1 MFYASIVFEI
11 FAYKYDFFVQ
21 LVQSILKYNRGIYM
35 QNVLLRLREV
45 QPSLSST
52 ERQIAQFI
60 LENPDETTTLTIRDL
75 ARRSFSSPSS
85 VVRIC
90 RVIGFQGYKELRH
103 ALTLELAT
111 LGENGSHREKDIT
124 PQDSLQE
131 IVDKVTHK
139 NIQSLLD
146 TQRLL
151 LLDELEQCVELIANA
166 RTVLLFGIGS
176 SLCVAK
182 DTYLKFLRLDKPCVV
197 NEDSHSQL
205 LQARNATAQDVGIV
219 FSYSGQTMEMIQCIK
234 EMKAGGAP
242 VIAVTRYYP
251 SEVAQLADHVLY
263 VAANESLFRNGAMSS
278 RLSQLNVVDI
288 LYTAYASRN
297 HEDTMRRLAALEGSD
312 FAGVVANNLA
322 QFGYASPLPVFG
334 GLGLNVTNPMSAA
347 EYVCLGARGL
357 LVQPETA
364 LTAMRAVA
372 PRQKD
377 GTPVPT
383 AALCYGHL
391 PLMLTRACPLRNVR
405 TSCAGCTHKGKLRDR
420 KGRDFPVRCS
430 APGSAGMRTVFN
442 PVPLYMGDRLT
453 EMPVDLAVAAFTLEP
468 ADRVEEVL
476 THLFHQQPFDGEF
489 TRGLYYTNN

>member
-60 LENPDETTTLTIRDL
+60 LDNPDETTTLTIRDL

-151 LLDELEQCVELIANA
+151 LLDELEQCVELIANDRSGGDQGDA
-166 RTVLLFGIGS
+166 AVLDTFQQALLLLF
-176 SLCVAK
+176 VQV
-182 DTYLKFLRLDKPCVV
+182 LDLVQIQQ
-197 NEDSHSQL
+197 NA
-205 LQARNATAQDVGIV
+205 ARRCQRADILEHCLDIPGA
-219 FSYSGQTMEMIQCIK
+219 
-234 EMKAGGAP
+234 AGGA
-242 VIAVTRYYP
+242 VELVQGHAAVLGNDACHRGISGAGGT
-251 SEVAQLADHVLY
+251 VKDHV
-263 VAANESLFRNGAMSS
+263 G
-278 RLSQLNVVDI
+278 D
-288 LYTAYASRN
+288 AS
-297 HEDTMRRLAALEGSD
+297 ALDG
-312 FAGVVANNLA
+312 
-322 QFGYASPLPVFG
+322 
-334 GLGLNVTNPMSAA
+334 AA
-347 EYVCLGARGL
+347 EHPPRSQQMLLPAHIRQRFGTQALRKWFIHGGFPFPARK
-357 LVQPETA
+357 A
-364 LTAMRAVA
+364 L
-372 PRQKD
+372 
-377 GTPVPT
+377 
-383 AALCYGHL
+383 
-391 PLMLTRACPLRNVR
+391 
-405 TSCAGCTHKGKLRDR
+405 
-420 KGRDFPVRCS
+420 FI
-430 APGSAGMRTVFN
+430 
-442 PVPLYMGDRLT
+442 
-453 EMPVDLAVAAFTLEP
+453 
-468 ADRVEEVL
+468 
-476 THLFHQQPFDGEF
+476 
-489 TRGLYYTNN
+489 

>member
-1 MFYASIVFEI
+1 
-11 FAYKYDFFVQ
+11 
-21 LVQSILKYNRGIYM
+21 M

-60 LENPDETTTLTIRDL
+60 LDNPNETTTLTIREL

-151 LLDELEQCVELIANA
+151 LLDELEECVELIANA

-197 NEDSHSQL
+197 NEDSHSQI
-205 LQARNATAQDVGIV
+205 LQARNAKWCNKDM
-219 FSYSGQTMEMIQCIK
+219 QTMHMGHQPMIWLID
-234 EMKAGGAP
+234 E
-242 VIAVTRYYP
+242 
-251 SEVAQLADHVLY
+251 
-263 VAANESLFRNGAMSS
+263 
-278 RLSQLNVVDI
+278 
-288 LYTAYASRN
+288 N
-297 HEDTMRRLAALEGSD
+297 H
-312 FAGVVANNLA
+312 
-322 QFGYASPLPVFG
+322 
-334 GLGLNVTNPMSAA
+334 
-347 EYVCLGARGL
+347 ARGVFQYEDHMCYYDDCEVL
-357 LVQPETA
+357 QSWMVYCDDFVKGE
-364 LTAMRAVA
+364 
-372 PRQKD
+372 D
-377 GTPVPT
+377 G
-383 AALCYGHL
+383 AW
-391 PLMLTRACPLRNVR
+391 RIQ
-405 TSCAGCTHKGKLRDR
+405 KLRMAYREMD
-420 KGRDFPVRCS
+420 GNF
-430 APGSAGMRTVFN
+430 RTTM
-442 PVPLYMGDRLT
+442 VPKDWVPDAWDTPDY
-453 EMPVDLAVAAFTLEP
+453 
-468 ADRVEEVL
+468 
-476 THLFHQQPFDGEF
+476 
-489 TRGLYYTNN
+489 

>member
-1 MFYASIVFEI
+1 MFYESIVFEI
-11 FAYKYDFFVQ
+11 FAHKYDFFVQ
-21 LVQSILKYNRGIYM
+21 LVQSILKYNRGIDM

-60 LENPDETTTLTIRDL
+60 LENPDETTTLTIREL

-131 IVDKVTHK
+131 IVEKVTHK

-234 EMKAGGAP
+234 EMKAGRRTGYCGDPLLPLGGGAAGRPCAVCGRQREP
-242 VIAVTRYYP
+242 VPQRC
-251 SEVAQLADHVLY
+251 HVLPAFPAERDGY
-263 VAANESLFRNGAMSS
+263 PIH
-278 RLSQLNVVDI
+278 RLRQP
-288 LYTAYASRN
+288 
-297 HEDTMRRLAALEGSD
+297 
-312 FAGVVANNLA
+312 
-322 QFGYASPLPVFG
+322 QP
-334 GLGLNVTNPMSAA
+334 
-347 EYVCLGARGL
+347 RGHH
-357 LVQPETA
+357 
-364 LTAMRAVA
+364 A
-372 PRQKD
+372 PPDQD
-377 GTPVPT
+377 PY
-383 AALCYGHL
+383 L
-391 PLMLTRACPLRNVR
+391 
-405 TSCAGCTHKGKLRDR
+405 
-420 KGRDFPVRCS
+420 
-430 APGSAGMRTVFN
+430 
-442 PVPLYMGDRLT
+442 
-453 EMPVDLAVAAFTLEP
+453 
-468 ADRVEEVL
+468 
-476 THLFHQQPFDGEF
+476 
-489 TRGLYYTNN
+489 

>member
-1 MFYASIVFEI
+1 
-11 FAYKYDFFVQ
+11 
-21 LVQSILKYNRGIYM
+21 M

-60 LENPDETTTLTIRDL
+60 LDNPDETTTLTIREL

-131 IVDKVTHK
+131 IVEKVTHK

-205 LQARNATAQDVGIV
+205 LQARNATAAECKDCKIGGFCGGGCQLSHQIDFKKCCTYEEEV
-219 FSYSGQTMEMIQCIK
+219 FSHFMKTLFIPYIK
-234 EMKAGGAP
+234 SKYNEVNQNERKAEN
-242 VIAVTRYYP
+242 R
-251 SEVAQLADHVLY
+251 
-263 VAANESLFRNGAMSS
+263 
-278 RLSQLNVVDI
+278 
-288 LYTAYASRN
+288 
-297 HEDTMRRLAALEGSD
+297 
-312 FAGVVANNLA
+312 
-322 QFGYASPLPVFG
+322 
-334 GLGLNVTNPMSAA
+334 
-347 EYVCLGARGL
+347 
-357 LVQPETA
+357 
-364 LTAMRAVA
+364 
-372 PRQKD
+372 
-377 GTPVPT
+377 
-383 AALCYGHL
+383 
-391 PLMLTRACPLRNVR
+391 
-405 TSCAGCTHKGKLRDR
+405 CT
-420 KGRDFPVRCS
+420 
-430 APGSAGMRTVFN
+430 
-442 PVPLYMGDRLT
+442 
-453 EMPVDLAVAAFTLEP
+453 
-468 ADRVEEVL
+468 
-476 THLFHQQPFDGEF
+476 
-489 TRGLYYTNN
+489 

>member
-151 LLDELEQCVELIANA
+151 LLDELEQCVDCL
-166 RTVLLFGIGS
+166 
-176 SLCVAK
+176 
-182 DTYLKFLRLDKPCVV
+182 
-197 NEDSHSQL
+197 
-205 LQARNATAQDVGIV
+205 
-219 FSYSGQTMEMIQCIK
+219 
-234 EMKAGGAP
+234 
-242 VIAVTRYYP
+242 
-251 SEVAQLADHVLY
+251 
-263 VAANESLFRNGAMSS
+263 
-278 RLSQLNVVDI
+278 
-288 LYTAYASRN
+288 LYT
-297 HEDTMRRLAALEGSD
+297 
-312 FAGVVANNLA
+312 
-322 QFGYASPLPVFG
+322 SP
-334 GLGLNVTNPMSAA
+334 S
-347 EYVCLGARGL
+347 
-357 LVQPETA
+357 
-364 LTAMRAVA
+364 
-372 PRQKD
+372 PRD
-377 GTPVPT
+377 
-383 AALCYGHL
+383 
-391 PLMLTRACPLRNVR
+391 
-405 TSCAGCTHKGKLRDR
+405 
-420 KGRDFPVRCS
+420 
-430 APGSAGMRTVFN
+430 
-442 PVPLYMGDRLT
+442 
-453 EMPVDLAVAAFTLEP
+453 
-468 ADRVEEVL
+468 
-476 THLFHQQPFDGEF
+476 
-489 TRGLYYTNN
+489 

>member
-1 MFYASIVFEI
+1 MFYASIIFEI

-151 LLDELEQCVELIANA
+151 LLDELEQCVELIAN
-166 RTVLLFGIGS
+166 
-176 SLCVAK
+176 
-182 DTYLKFLRLDKPCVV
+182 
-197 NEDSHSQL
+197 
-205 LQARNATAQDVGIV
+205 
-219 FSYSGQTMEMIQCIK
+219 
-234 EMKAGGAP
+234 
-242 VIAVTRYYP
+242 
-251 SEVAQLADHVLY
+251 
-263 VAANESLFRNGAMSS
+263 ESLFRNGAMSS
-278 RLSQLNVVDI
+278 RLSQLNVMDI

-297 HEDTMRRLAALEGSD
+297 HEDTMRRLA
-312 FAGVVANNLA
+312 
-322 QFGYASPLPVFG
+322 
-334 GLGLNVTNPMSAA
+334 
-347 EYVCLGARGL
+347 
-357 LVQPETA
+357 
-364 LTAMRAVA
+364 
-372 PRQKD
+372 K
-377 GTPVPT
+377 
-383 AALCYGHL
+383 
-391 PLMLTRACPLRNVR
+391 
-405 TSCAGCTHKGKLRDR
+405 THIYK
-420 KGRDFPVRCS
+420 
-430 APGSAGMRTVFN
+430 PGD
-442 PVPLYMGDRLT
+442 P
-453 EMPVDLAVAAFTLEP
+453 
-468 ADRVEEVL
+468 EVL
-476 THLFHQQPFDGEF
+476 TQP
-489 TRGLYYTNN
+489 

>member
-1 MFYASIVFEI
+1 M
-11 FAYKYDFFVQ
+11 
-21 LVQSILKYNRGIYM
+21 
-35 QNVLLRLREV
+35 
-45 QPSLSST
+45 
-52 ERQIAQFI
+52 
-60 LENPDETTTLTIRDL
+60 
-75 ARRSFSSPSS
+75 
-85 VVRIC
+85 VRIC

-131 IVDKVTHK
+131 IVEKVTHR

-278 RLSQLNVVDI
+278 RLSQLNVMDI

-297 HEDTMRRLAALEGSD
+297 HEDTMRRL
-312 FAGVVANNLA
+312 
-322 QFGYASPLPVFG
+322 
-334 GLGLNVTNPMSAA
+334 T
-347 EYVCLGARGL
+347 
-357 LVQPETA
+357 
-364 LTAMRAVA
+364 
-372 PRQKD
+372 K
-377 GTPVPT
+377 
-383 AALCYGHL
+383 
-391 PLMLTRACPLRNVR
+391 
-405 TSCAGCTHKGKLRDR
+405 THIYK
-420 KGRDFPVRCS
+420 
-430 APGSAGMRTVFN
+430 PGD
-442 PVPLYMGDRLT
+442 P
-453 EMPVDLAVAAFTLEP
+453 
-468 ADRVEEVL
+468 EVL
-476 THLFHQQPFDGEF
+476 TQP
-489 TRGLYYTNN
+489 

>member
-1 MFYASIVFEI
+1 MQALFLKFLRTSTT
-11 FAYKYDFFVQ
+11 FFVQ

-90 RVIGFQGYKELRH
+90 R
-103 ALTLELAT
+103 
-111 LGENGSHREKDIT
+111 
-124 PQDSLQE
+124 
-131 IVDKVTHK
+131 
-139 NIQSLLD
+139 
-146 TQRLL
+146 
-151 LLDELEQCVELIANA
+151 
-166 RTVLLFGIGS
+166 
-176 SLCVAK
+176 
-182 DTYLKFLRLDKPCVV
+182 V

-297 HEDTMRRLAALEGSD
+297 HEDTMRRL
-312 FAGVVANNLA
+312 
-322 QFGYASPLPVFG
+322 
-334 GLGLNVTNPMSAA
+334 T
-347 EYVCLGARGL
+347 
-357 LVQPETA
+357 
-364 LTAMRAVA
+364 
-372 PRQKD
+372 K
-377 GTPVPT
+377 
-383 AALCYGHL
+383 
-391 PLMLTRACPLRNVR
+391 
-405 TSCAGCTHKGKLRDR
+405 THIYK
-420 KGRDFPVRCS
+420 
-430 APGSAGMRTVFN
+430 PGD
-442 PVPLYMGDRLT
+442 P
-453 EMPVDLAVAAFTLEP
+453 
-468 ADRVEEVL
+468 EVL
-476 THLFHQQPFDGEF
+476 TQP
-489 TRGLYYTNN
+489 

>member
-234 EMKAGGAP
+234 EMKAGG
-242 VIAVTRYYP
+242 
-251 SEVAQLADHVLY
+251 
-263 VAANESLFRNGAMSS
+263 
-278 RLSQLNVVDI
+278 
-288 LYTAYASRN
+288 
-297 HEDTMRRLAALEGSD
+297 MRRDRCARDGTCRRHHGRNAGTLVQRRAPLGCQLRQALSAGGCRKASVEPPGWRVSHIYCCVDSD
-312 FAGVVANNLA
+312 TDRNVCRQRRQALSVGGDRQEQRQARLL
-322 QFGYASPLPVFG
+322 QQGQLPV
-334 GLGLNVTNPMSAA
+334 
-347 EYVCLGARGL
+347 
-357 LVQPETA
+357 VQP
-364 LTAMRAVA
+364 R
-372 PRQKD
+372 R
-377 GTPVPT
+377 
-383 AALCYGHL
+383 
-391 PLMLTRACPLRNVR
+391 RRR
-405 TSCAGCTHKGKLRDR
+405 
-420 KGRDFPVRCS
+420 FPKHPQCR
-430 APGSAGMRTVFN
+430 
-442 PVPLYMGDRLT
+442 
-453 EMPVDLAVAAFTLEP
+453 
-468 ADRVEEVL
+468 
-476 THLFHQQPFDGEF
+476 
-489 TRGLYYTNN
+489 